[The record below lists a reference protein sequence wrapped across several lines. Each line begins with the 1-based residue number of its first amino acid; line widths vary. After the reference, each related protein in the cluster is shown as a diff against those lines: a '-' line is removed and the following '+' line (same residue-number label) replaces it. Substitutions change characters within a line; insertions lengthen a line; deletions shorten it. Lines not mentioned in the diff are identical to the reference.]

1 MRSWPCLSRV
11 ATLLLLLAGVATR
24 EAEAQGQSASGAAPR
39 GAVVSGQGSLLPGDV
54 VRITVWRKPEL
65 SGDFTVAADSTIK
78 HPLYRELKIAGMRL
92 VDAEGRLRTFLGRYE
107 ANPQVLIEPL
117 LRVTLGGEV
126 RIPNLYTLPPETT
139 IAQAVALG
147 GGPTMDG
154 RLDRVRV
161 VRGGESINVNLT
173 DPSNAAGAM
182 PVRSGDQIFVGR
194 KSHVFRDIVGP
205 VSSIAG
211 AIAAIATLMRR

>member
-1 MRSWPCLSRV
+1 MRTFTR
-11 ATLLLLLAGVATR
+11 LLLVAMVAAPAGS
-24 EAEAQGQSASGAAPR
+24 QGQPSHGAAARIGVP
-39 GAVVSGQGSLLPGDV
+39 AGQGSLLPGDV

-78 HPLYRELKIAGMRL
+78 HPLYRDLKIAGMRL
-92 VDAEGRLRTFLGRYE
+92 ADAEGRLRTFLGRYE

-147 GGPTMDG
+147 GGATIDG
-154 RLDRVRV
+154 RLDQVRV
-161 VRGGESINVNLT
+161 VRAGDVINVNLM
-173 DPSNAAGAM
+173 DASNAAGDLA
-182 PVRSGDQIFVGR
+182 VRSGDQILVGR
-194 KSHVFRDIVGP
+194 KRRVFRDIVGP
-205 VSSIAG
+205 VSSLAG